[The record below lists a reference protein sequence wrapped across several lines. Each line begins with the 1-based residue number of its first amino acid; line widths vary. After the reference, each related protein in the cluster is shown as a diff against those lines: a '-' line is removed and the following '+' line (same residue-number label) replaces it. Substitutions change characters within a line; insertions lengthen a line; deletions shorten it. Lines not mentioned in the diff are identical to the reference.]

1 VPGPTESHSSKAAPF
16 AVFGGMILIALIG
29 LIVVLVYNCRR
40 EEPYLDPSPIEHGQ
54 PGHVYPKTDPPP
66 ANPPQPQPQPR

>member
-1 VPGPTESHSSKAAPF
+1 MPGPAGSDARSSKTAPI
-16 AVFGGMILIALIG
+16 AVFGGMIVIALVG

-40 EEPYLDPSPIEHGQ
+40 EEPYLDSDKIQPGQ

-66 ANPPQPQPQPR
+66 TTP